1 MEENPQQPQEES
13 IFQEEEF
20 SMEGYDKHIRNARI
34 MLFIVAA
41 LTLANLFILA
51 PFDDQVKIINA
62 VFVVVFGGVFIG
74 LAFWTKRK
82 PYSAILTAL
91 IVFCG
96 LQVLNF
102 LASPSSV
109 FNGWILKIAVILMLV
124 LGLGNARESQR
135 MMKVIGKK

>member
-1 MEENPQQPQEES
+1 MEQKPPRPTEET
-13 IFQEEEF
+13 IFPEEEF

-34 MLFIVAA
+34 MLFVVAA
-41 LTLANLFILA
+41 LTLVNLFALA
-51 PFDDQVKIINA
+51 PFDEIAKIIDA
-62 VFVVVFGGVFIG
+62 VLIGVFAGVFIG

-96 LQVLNF
+96 LQLLNF
-102 LASPSSV
+102 LASPASI
-109 FNGWILKIAVILMLV
+109 FQGWVLKLLVILMLI

-135 MMKVIGKK
+135 MMKAMGRK